1 MASNKTL
8 NTFLASAVALT
19 LVGGAG
25 SALADKHAGKEKCY
39 GVVKAGMNDCGSKSG
54 SHACAG
60 MAKEDGSK
68 DEFVVVPAGL
78 CEKLA
83 GGTVGAMT
91 ADDMDHSKD
100 KH

>member
-8 NTFLASAVALT
+8 NTLLASAVALT

-25 SALADKHAGKEKCY
+25 SALADKHESKEKCY
-39 GVVKAGMNDCGSKSG
+39 GVVKAGMNDCASKSG

-68 DEFVVVPAGL
+68 DEWVTVPAGL
-78 CEKLA
+78 CDKLV
-83 GGTVGAMT
+83 GGTTEAMAAT
-91 ADDMDHSKD
+91 DMDHSHD
-100 KH
+100 KK